1 MFHMNDSPELKK
13 LTFAW
18 KKISIILPDESVE
31 IIHCSGV
38 TLLWKIMNFM
48 RKQFISFFYKNLSA

>member
-13 LTFAW
+13 LTSAW
-18 KKISIILPDESVE
+18 EKIAIILPDESVE

-38 TLLWKIMNFM
+38 TPL
-48 RKQFISFFYKNLSA
+48 